1 MRGRRPAGPE
11 YVKQVPGSETAKQ
24 RALLILQTIAG
35 DLRLSQACEVLDIC
49 PQRFDQLRA
58 EALAALVA
66 SLEPGTPGRPP
77 RTPSPQEEQIRAL
90 EADHAA
96 RDLELRTANVRAEI
110 ALTLPRVV
118 QEPGPGAAPEKKTRH
133 QPGPPG
139 KRRKRRRG
147 QPPGT
152 RTNT

>member
-11 YVKQVPGSETAKQ
+11 YVKQVPGSESAKQ

-77 RTPSPQEEQIRAL
+77 STPAFRVQRASTRPSSCS
-90 EADHAA
+90 AS
-96 RDLELRTANVRAEI
+96 RA
-110 ALTLPRVV
+110 
-118 QEPGPGAAPEKKTRH
+118 PGS
-133 QPGPPG
+133 
-139 KRRKRRRG
+139 
-147 QPPGT
+147 
-152 RTNT
+152 